1 MHDDNTTTKNREP
14 LTRLALLKTR
24 HQELDD
30 RVDEL
35 NAQTGLSPTE
45 RDMLKEMKVR
55 KLRLRDAIT
64 SLEAEARVS
73 SGRV

>member
-1 MHDDNTTTKNREP
+1 MSEARERREAV
-14 LTRLALLKTR
+14 TRLSLLRER

-35 NAQTGLSPTE
+35 NAQKGLSQTE
-45 RDMLKEMKVR
+45 RDLLKEMKVR

-64 SLEAEARVS
+64 SLEHETHVS
-73 SGRV
+73 LGKE

>member
-1 MHDDNTTTKNREP
+1 MHDENMTKKNREP
-14 LTRLALLKTR
+14 LTRLALLRTH

-35 NAQTGLSPTE
+35 NAQVSLSQTE
-45 RDMLKEMKVR
+45 RVRLKEMKVR

-64 SLEAEARVS
+64 SLEEETRVS
-73 SGRV
+73 LGRL